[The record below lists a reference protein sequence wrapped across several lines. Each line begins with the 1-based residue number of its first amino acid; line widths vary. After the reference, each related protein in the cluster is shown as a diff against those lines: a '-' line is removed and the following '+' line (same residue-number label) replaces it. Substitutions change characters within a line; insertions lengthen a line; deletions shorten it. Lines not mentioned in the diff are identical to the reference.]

1 MPEIRFRDSAG
12 VMWKKLIVSTLG
24 NMQLTNS
31 ADAVVGSIFP
41 MAAGTS
47 TGTGSQQTIAHG
59 MTGTPTHVIVSLT
72 AAAGAVG
79 DVPFM
84 SAASDATNI
93 YITAGSGKTYTW
105 IALIKAT

>member
-1 MPEIRFRDSAG
+1 
-12 VMWKKLIVSTLG
+12 V
-24 NMQLTNS
+24 
-31 ADAVVGSIFP
+31 
-41 MAAGTS
+41 
-47 TGTGSQQTIAHG
+47 
-59 MTGTPTHVIVSLT
+59 TGTPTHVVVSLT

-105 IALIKAT
+105 IAFIKAT